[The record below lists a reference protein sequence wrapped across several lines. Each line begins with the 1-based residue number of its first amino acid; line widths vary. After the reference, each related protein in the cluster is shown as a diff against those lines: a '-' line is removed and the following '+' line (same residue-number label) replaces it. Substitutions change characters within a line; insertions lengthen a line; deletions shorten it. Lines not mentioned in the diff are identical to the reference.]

1 MLTWLTPY
9 RLVGTP
15 FLFRTRISALLSC
28 PPKPYDKA
36 LVMSISNQKLRNIFH
51 LTQIENAEI
60 SNNSVSP
67 IPWMPL
73 CHKVNPVIPSA
84 IVYCEGNFGKID
96 GKTANGLV
104 RHSQSY
110 RILSVIDSY
119 SAGLDSGEVLD
130 KKVNGIPIVATIEE
144 AIIQAETVPD
154 YFIFGIAPSSGFLSD
169 VEKSI
174 ILGAMSLKMNIV
186 NGLHEFLTDIPLF
199 LEASIKNNVRILD
212 IRKPKG
218 KDELQTFSGEI
229 HSVKCPRI
237 AVMGTDCALGKRTTA
252 TILANELSRKG
263 LNVVMIAT
271 GQTGMIQGA
280 KYCVALDAVPSQF
293 CAGELESVIV
303 KAYEME
309 KPDIII
315 IEGQGAL
322 SHPAFSTSSFI
333 LRGSCPTSVILQ
345 HAPKRSHRSDF
356 PNMPMP
362 SIASEINL
370 IEAFSK
376 TSVIGLTL
384 NHEGMSSD
392 EILTTMHHYS
402 SEFGLPVTDALSQP
416 IEQLLNI
423 VLSAYPLIANK
434 LVEKG

>member
-1 MLTWLTPY
+1 
-9 RLVGTP
+9 
-15 FLFRTRISALLSC
+15 
-28 PPKPYDKA
+28 
-36 LVMSISNQKLRNIFH
+36 MSISNQKLRNIFH